1 MTELKGTQMN
11 SHNSETLL
19 LQGRRNPLIAIIIWQ
34 LVSKVKES
42 KLCYTLAAAVET
54 TTPLLT
60 TDFSALVET
69 IAITNLSLKLHQ
81 TMQIYVYYDFNI
93 ITYLT

>member
-1 MTELKGTQMN
+1 MTEVKGTQMN

-19 LQGRRNPLIAIIIWQ
+19 LQGRSNSLIEIIIWQ

-69 IAITNLSLKLHQ
+69 IAITN
-81 TMQIYVYYDFNI
+81 I
-93 ITYLT
+93 IIETSPDCADSCLL